1 MDYLDALRA
10 WLETSALYTHFLTN
24 LPVPLNNVYFDTL
37 LCIGVL
43 WLGARWIS
51 DQIHSASQRR
61 EVKNRQAEIKAK
73 QQRLEDMQTQAE
85 IDALNRAKVAAAQ
98 KNNMDDMMDWMRMC
112 MMAQFMPKQQSQ
124 SAPVMSYDEYQA
136 RKAQTQAAQ
145 QASQVQAAYDTVPA
159 PEQTPTVIPDSV
171 PEVPESEKPK
181 SPSILKSIGKTLV
194 STASTASSA
203 LSDAAGTLA
212 DKTADMAA
220 ERAKQAEANA
230 EKRAKEKA
238 KKEEERLEQA
248 KIKKEKESE
257 RARLKAEEKAQRE
270 AEKKQK
276 AEEKAQKE
284 VEQKAE
290 KENETVSTP
299 AVPESALES
308 VSEPQPMSE
317 PAPTPTSVPDPQ
329 AEMDFESLI
338 AAAAKTK
345 PISDPEETEPVTEV
359 VTEVTEKT
367 EKINIAEIIPDSQN
381 APTNSFEAL
390 IAAAEKRDQVAQ
402 TLDAAKEQ
410 ATDTL
415 TRNQQIL
422 ADKIKAEAN
431 TEYVKETKPQ
441 MDPERAAE
449 IERKKKIALQA
460 ALKAKAKQEKKR
472 R

>member
-10 WLETSALYTHFLTN
+10 WLETSALYTHFLTH

-112 MMAQFMPKQQSQ
+112 MMAQFMPQQQSQ

-145 QASQVQAAYDTVPA
+145 QESQVQAAYDTVPA
-159 PEQTPTVIPDSV
+159 PEQTPAVIPE
-171 PEVPESEKPK
+171 PVPESKPK
-181 SPSILKSIGKTLV
+181 SPSVLKSIGKTLV

-359 VTEVTEKT
+359 VTEVTEVTEKT